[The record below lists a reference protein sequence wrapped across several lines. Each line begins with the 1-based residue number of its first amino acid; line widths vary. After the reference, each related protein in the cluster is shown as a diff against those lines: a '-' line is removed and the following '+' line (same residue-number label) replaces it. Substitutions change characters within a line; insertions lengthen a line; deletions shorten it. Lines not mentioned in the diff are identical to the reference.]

1 MLKNIALYGLLSG
14 GLNAAIKEKK
24 KYMPGVYGF
33 LSFTASE
40 IIYDNFKDKKM
51 LPFDWDKY
59 QEYIFAVLFQTMVN
73 SVIYDDNYKL
83 ILIDNLIILSSI
95 YISQKLISE

>member
-14 GLNAAIKEKK
+14 AINSVAEDKK
-24 KYMPGVYGF
+24 KLPGIYGL

-40 IIYDNFKDKKM
+40 IIYSKYENTKM
-51 LPFDWDKY
+51 LPFDWDKH
-59 QEYIFAVLFQTMVN
+59 QEYIFAIAFQTMIN

-83 ILIDNLIILSSI
+83 ILIDNLIIFASLYTSKNI
-95 YISQKLISE
+95 IKD